1 MEQLLGSYR
10 VLDLSDE
17 KGMFC
22 GKTLGDFGAD
32 VIKIEPP
39 GGSPAR
45 NIGPFYH
52 DIPDPEKSLFWFAY
66 NSSKRGITLNI
77 ETSDGQEIL
86 KRLVK
91 TADFVVETSTP
102 GYMES
107 LGLSYGNMSRI
118 NPRIIVCS
126 ITPFGQTGP
135 YKDYKS
141 SDLIASAMG
150 GLLYI
155 CGDPDRPPVRTN
167 ADIVYCLAG
176 VQSAMAMIFAHHYR
190 RHSGEG
196 QHIDVSLQE
205 CITNILWHT
214 QQYWDLE
221 KEVVT
226 RLGKYMKRQ
235 PHNGR
240 VNWACKDGSVSWQ
253 MHTAYTGDWTRHLV
267 EWMAEED
274 MASDELKGI
283 PWEKIDYDELT
294 QEQIDR
300 WGDEF
305 ARFFLSKTKADL
317 MEQSLR
323 REFMLFPC
331 NNMKDCVED
340 EQLAARG
347 FWVEVDHPELEDR
360 ILYPGAPLLLN
371 EAQWSMSR
379 RAPLIGEH
387 NEEVYISELGFSK
400 EQLVLLKE
408 GNVI

>member
-1 MEQLLGSYR
+1 MEQLLSSYR

-17 KGMFC
+17 SAMLC
-22 GKTLGDFGAD
+22 GKILGDFGAD

-77 ETSDGQEIL
+77 ETSDGQEIF

-91 TADFVVETSTP
+91 TADFIIETFAP
-102 GYMES
+102 GYMDS
-107 LGLSYGNMSRI
+107 LGLSYNVQSRI
-118 NPRIIVCS
+118 NPGIIVCS
-126 ITPFGQTGP
+126 ITPFGQRGP

-141 SDLIASAMG
+141 SDLISLATG

-176 VQSAMAMIFAHHYR
+176 VQSAVAIIIAHHYK
-190 RHSGEG
+190 RHTGEG

-205 CITNILWHT
+205 CVTSILWHT
-214 QQYWDLE
+214 QHYWDLE
-221 KEVVT
+221 EEIVT
-226 RLGKYMKRQ
+226 RLGRYMKRK

-240 VNWACKDGSVSWQ
+240 TNWGCKDGAITWQ
-253 MHTAYTGDWTRHLV
+253 MHTAYTGDWTRHVV
-267 EWMAEED
+267 EWMTEEG
-274 MASDELKGI
+274 MVSDELKGI
-283 PWEKIDYDELT
+283 PWEQIDYDELT
-294 QEQIDR
+294 QNQIDR
-300 WGDEF
+300 WGEEF
-305 ARFFLSKTKADL
+305 ARFFLTKTKAEL
-317 MEQSLR
+317 IEQSLER
-323 REFMLFPC
+323 KFMLFPC

-347 FWVEVDHPELEDR
+347 FWVEVEHPELGDR
-360 ILYPGAPLLLN
+360 ILYPGAPLLLD
-371 EAQWSMSR
+371 EAQWSLSR

-387 NEEVYISELGFSK
+387 NEEVYIKELGFSK
-400 EQLVLLKE
+400 EQLALLKE
-408 GNVI
+408 TNVI